1 MDAFFNARNRE
12 LEEEM
17 ELNQF
22 RFELNQ
28 VDFFQLKNEWWM
40 YRKPVEIWNEKTDE
54 SFRFKDLYSA
64 LEFMVDG
71 ESVEDII
78 AQMEHIPIIDIEGG
92 RGAGSGGMK
101 TYSPGFGTPGPDNSN
116 RLLPAQMNTKI
127 KSKTPEAAIAE
138 FNKKHQNADHEWAV
152 EVDDQGFVHQYVEG
166 ERHSVGIGGSNTS
179 RNRKTL
185 IVHNHPSGG
194 HFSGNDLMNVAQN
207 RRSNGVIASPKGKN
221 YYYKF
226 ERGPHFDSKAFMKD
240 FPHAQMKGKSYD
252 DAMDKWLRSN
262 AKKYGYKYS
271 KVKK

>member
-1 MDAFFNARNRE
+1 
-12 LEEEM
+12 M

-28 VDFFQLKNEWWM
+28 VNFFQLKKEWWM
-40 YRKPVEIWNEKTDE
+40 YRKPVEIWNEKTNE
-54 SFRFKDLYSA
+54 TVRFKNLDAA

-71 ESVEDII
+71 ETIKDII
-78 AQMEHIPIIDIEGG
+78 ARMKHIPIIAIEGG
-92 RGAGSGGMK
+92 RGAGSGERTFTPSSAG
-101 TYSPGFGTPGPDNSN
+101 SEPGNSK
-116 RLLPAQMNTKI
+116 RLLPAEMNTRI
-127 KSKTPEAAIAE
+127 KNKTPEAAIAE

-166 ERHSVGIGGSNTS
+166 GKHSVGIGGSNTS
-179 RNRKTL
+179 KNRKTT

-194 HFSGNDLMNVAQN
+194 HFSSADLMNVAQN

-226 ERGPHFDSKAFMKD
+226 ERGPHFDSKTFMKD
-240 FPHAQMKGKSYD
+240 FPHAKMRGKSYD
-252 DAMDKWLRSN
+252 DAMDKWLRAN